1 MNEKW
6 TIGEVAKLFDVS
18 TDTLRYY
25 EKIGIISPHKSDEN
39 GYRYYSYDEI
49 VVLMDILF
57 FRNMELSVKDIR
69 NIITKMNVGD
79 IKNILY
85 QNQRIVENRIEELSK
100 LKKMIT
106 QAASQYKLCEERLGK
121 LSIVSV
127 PAFKYKLIGMQAND
141 LVATIRKYKEEDWI
155 DDRIRYTLLVP
166 QEELLENPNFC
177 SAQVGIS
184 VDEEN
189 LCMLD
194 LSEQQELSSL
204 DAAEYLYTIVGTNYA
219 EQEND
224 VLRKAL
230 DYLNTEGRQVKGA
243 LVGRYL
249 ASSHKDGLDYYE
261 IWIAIHP

>member
-6 TIGEVAKLFDVS
+6 TIGEVAKLFDVT

-25 EKIGIISPHKSDEN
+25 EKIGILSPHKNDEN

-57 FRNMELSVKDIR
+57 FRNMELSVKDIK

-85 QNQRIVENRIEELSK
+85 QNQRIVENRIQELSK

-106 QAASQYKLCEERLGK
+106 QAASQYELCEEQLGK

-127 PAFKYKLIGMQAND
+127 PDFKYKIIGMQAND
-141 LVATIRKYKEEDWI
+141 LVPTIRKYKEEDWV
-155 DDRIRYTLLVP
+155 DDRIRYTLFVS

-184 VDEEN
+184 IDKEN
-189 LCMLD
+189 LYMLD
-194 LSEQQELSSL
+194 FSEQKALSSL

-224 VLRKAL
+224 ILKKAL
-230 DYLNTEGRQVKGA
+230 DYLNAEGRQIKGP

-249 ASSHKDGLDYYE
+249 ASSHKDGQDYYE
-261 IWIAIHP
+261 VWIAIHS